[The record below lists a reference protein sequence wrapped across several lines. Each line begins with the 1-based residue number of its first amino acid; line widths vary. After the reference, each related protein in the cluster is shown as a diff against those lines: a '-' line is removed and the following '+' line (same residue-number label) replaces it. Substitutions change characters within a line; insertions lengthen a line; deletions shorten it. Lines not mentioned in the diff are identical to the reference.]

1 MKNRLLII
9 VTNVDSYD
17 KTDKPTGYWLSELTH
32 FYDLFE
38 KHGFEQDIASPKGGP
53 SPPDPRSLGLFAMDK
68 STRARF
74 EDNSFMS
81 LLQDTRTI
89 DDVDPAAYDA
99 IYFCGGHGVM
109 WDFPDDEKLQQ
120 LTRTFYESGKIVSA
134 VCHGYCALPNVRL
147 SDGSHLVQGKRL
159 TGYSWL
165 EEIAAGVAKH
175 VPYNIE
181 KLIKERGADYRKA
194 LLPFMPYVQVDGNLI
209 TGQNPF
215 SAKATAQKVY
225 EILSTQK

>member
-1 MKNRLLII
+1 MKKRVLII

-38 KHGFEQDIASPKGGP
+38 QHGFEQHIASPKGGP

-74 EDNSFMS
+74 ADNRFMAM
-81 LLQDTRTI
+81 LQDTKAIT
-89 DDVDPAAYDA
+89 DVEPSGYDA

-109 WDFPDDEKLQQ
+109 WDFPDNKTLQEI
-120 LTRTFYESGKIVSA
+120 TRAFFESGRIVSA

-147 SDGSHLVQGKRL
+147 SDGSYLVQGRRL

-165 EEIAAGVAKH
+165 EEIAAGVARQ

-181 KLIKERGADYRKA
+181 KLIKERGAHYRKA
-194 LLPFMPYVQVDGNLI
+194 LLPFMPYVQADGNLV

-225 EILSTQK
+225 EILSMQK